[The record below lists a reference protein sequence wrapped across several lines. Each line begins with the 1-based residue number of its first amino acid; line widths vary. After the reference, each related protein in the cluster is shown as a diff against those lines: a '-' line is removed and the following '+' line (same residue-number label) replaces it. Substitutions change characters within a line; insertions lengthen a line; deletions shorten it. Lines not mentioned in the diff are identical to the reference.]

1 MKKLNVGILIIHFL
15 GMIFLIDGIYQLRL
29 FTVADKIICM
39 KHQFQFQKP
48 EIWNR
53 LFPTNEDV
61 LNFWPSV
68 YIWIF
73 LALVVGIFYAAFLN
87 WKNRLSSINTILL
100 ALALYVLLR
109 LKFFRKEIFSHLFR
123 PLRVLLS
130 DSFAIQC
137 LIEGIIF
144 TIIGFVLIYFG
155 ANSKLFNSNK
165 ATIEN

>member
-48 EIWNR
+48 ESWNR

-73 LALVVGIFYAAFLN
+73 FALLVGIFYIAILN
-87 WKNRLSSINTILL
+87 WKNKLSPINTILL
-100 ALALYVLLR
+100 ALALYVLLW
-109 LKFFRKEIFSHLFR
+109 LKFFRTEKFSLLFR
-123 PLRVLLS
+123 PLRALLS
-130 DSFAIQC
+130 NSFAIQC

-144 TIIGFVLIYFG
+144 TIIGFVLISFG
-155 ANSKLFNSNK
+155 ANSKLFNLNK